1 MTQEEAIIFTDE
13 IKAFQEG
20 KTIQQFNKFT
30 NKWIDTMDPMFN
42 HEHLYRIKPE
52 EKQEQKR
59 IIELSDD
66 GETWFEA
73 TRFIP
78 KCEKLHIRVRVETQ
92 PTKRLPTIEEVEKW
106 YLENKVF
113 VYKDDKAIV
122 RICVISRYSETPIWT
137 TTDDGFT
144 ISQFCE
150 QLTHYDGTELYIT
163 D

>member
-1 MTQEEAIIFTDE
+1 MTKEEIIE
-13 IKAFQEG
+13 QYPIALAEKEG
-20 KTIQQFNKFT
+20 KKIQYYCDGN
-30 NKWIDTMDPMFN
+30 WIDCSGSAIYGQ
-42 HEHLYRIKPE
+42 EKLRIKPE
-52 EKQEQKR
+52 KKPEQKT
-59 IIELSDD
+59 ITELSDD
-66 GETWFEA
+66 GKTWFEA
-73 TRFIP
+73 TSFIP

-106 YLENKVF
+106 FLENRVF

-137 TTDDGFT
+137 TNDDGFT

-163 D
+163 E